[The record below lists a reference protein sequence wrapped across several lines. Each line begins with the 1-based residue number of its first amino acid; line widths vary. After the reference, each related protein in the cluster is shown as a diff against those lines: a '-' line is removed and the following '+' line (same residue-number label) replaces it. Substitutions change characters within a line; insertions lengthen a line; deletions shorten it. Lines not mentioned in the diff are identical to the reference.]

1 MDTQFVCKNENRREA
16 IRNNAAWNGIDFLEV
31 AAADQKTLT
40 VTFIHN
46 LPGQPGP
53 VPPVGPALTPENII
67 IEGGVRIRNIDVL
80 SVSATNNELTVTVD
94 KAGDFSW
101 YTLRIVSSNIDH
113 KPPTG
118 YDPQLS
124 HVEFSFKAA
133 CPNEF
138 DCKADEILALEKFI
152 EPKIDYLAK
161 DYASFRRII
170 LDRLSLILPEWKE
183 RNPADQQIMLVEL
196 LAYLGDQLSYYQDA
210 VATEAYLGTARK
222 RISVRRHARLLDYNM
237 HDGCNARTWIHFEVE
252 AGGTSDGANLKAGTQ
267 LLTHGPDGESTVA
280 SANLTKVLNEQNAQ
294 VFETKNDI
302 KLLSNHN
309 QISFYAWSDSECCL
323 PKGTTRATLKNDQA
337 LSLQPFDVLIFEER
351 FSPTTGL
358 AADAD
363 KRHRYAVRLNKVT
376 KGTDLLTS
384 ANVLEI
390 EWFDEDALPFPLCL
404 TALISSDNG
413 TKKLVETSVA
423 LGNIVLADH
432 GIKFENQELIPDSA
446 PMNGIYRPWLRH
458 TNITVLQSYLHES
471 DKKIAASNSLIQDPQ
486 KSLADITLFENDE
499 TWKVSRDLLASN
511 RFSTEFVAEIEQ
523 DGITYLRFGDD
534 IMGKRPSGGFHP
546 SATYRIGNGKSG
558 NVGQDSITRVVWDL
572 AGIDVVRNP
581 LPARGGTNPETMA
594 EAKEFAPQAFRT
606 QARAVTEADYA
617 EKAELHPEVQKAA
630 ARFHWTGSWHT
641 VFVTIDRKNG
651 LDVNDDF
658 KKEIILHLEN
668 YRMAGYDLEI
678 RQPQFVPLD
687 IGLSICVK
695 PGYFRTNV
703 EERLLEVF
711 SRYDLSDGIRG
722 FFHPDNFTFGQ
733 RVFLSA
739 IYKRAMDVAGVES
752 VEAKTFKRWAKKPG
766 TELADGYLKP
776 EELEIIRLDNDPSFP
791 ENGKIEFKMVG
802 GL

>member
-16 IRNNAAWNGIDFLEV
+16 VRNNAAWNGIDFLEV
-31 AAADQKTLT
+31 ASADQKALT

-46 LPGQPGP
+46 LPGQPNP
-53 VPPVGPALTPENII
+53 VPPVEPALTPENII
-67 IEGGVRIRNIDVL
+67 IEGGVRIRNIEVL
-80 SVSATNNELTVTVD
+80 SVNATNNKLTVTVD
-94 KAGDFSW
+94 EAGDFSW
-101 YTLRIVSSNIDH
+101 YTLRIISSNIDQN
-113 KPPTG
+113 PPTG

-124 HVEFSFKAA
+124 HVGFSFKAA

-138 DCKADEILALEKFI
+138 DCKVDEILALEKLI

-170 LDRLSLILPEWKE
+170 LDRLSLIMPEWKE
-183 RNPADQQIMLVEL
+183 RNPADQQVMLVEL

-210 VATEAYLGTARK
+210 VATEAYLGSARR

-237 HDGCNARTWIHFEVE
+237 HDGCNARVWIYLEVN
-252 AGGTSDGANLKAGTQ
+252 SDFTLEKNKQ
-267 LLTHGPDGESTVA
+267 LLTGEMGKEIVVSPDD
-280 SANLTKVLNEQNAQ
+280 LNKILDEQHPE
-294 VFETKNDI
+294 VFETLHEID
-302 KLLSNHN
+302 LYQSHN
-309 QISFYAWSDSECCL
+309 TILFHTWSDSECNL
-323 PKGTTRATLKNDQA
+323 PKGATSATLLNNPA
-337 LSLQPFDVLIFEER
+337 LSLMPYDVLFFEEVL
-351 FSPTTGL
+351 SPTTNDES
-358 AADAD
+358 DAN
-363 KRHRYAVRLNKVT
+363 KNHRHAVRLKKVSEPI
-376 KGTDLLTS
+376 TDEITGDS
-384 ANVLEI
+384 IINI
-390 EWFDEDALPFPLCL
+390 EWLEEDALPFPLCL
-404 TALISSDNG
+404 TAKVVENG
-413 TKKLVETSVA
+413 STQVKTISVA
-423 LGNIVLADH
+423 RGNIVLADH
-432 GIKFENQELIPDSA
+432 GLKIESQELIPNSA
-446 PMNGIYRPWLRH
+446 PLNSIYRPWLKH
-458 TNITVLQSYLHES
+458 TNISVLQTYLHES
-471 DKKIAASNSLIQDPQ
+471 DKKTAASKILLQYPQ
-486 KSLADITLFENDE
+486 KSLPDITLIENDE

-511 RFSTEFVAEIEQ
+511 RFSTEFVAETEQ

-534 IMGKRPSGGFHP
+534 IMGKRPDGGFHP

-558 NVGQDSITRVVWDL
+558 NVGRDSITRVVWDST
-572 AGIDVVRNP
+572 GIIKVRNP

-606 QARAVTEADYA
+606 QERAVTEADYA

-651 LDVNDDF
+651 LDVDDDF
-658 KKEIILHLEN
+658 KNEIVMHLEN

-687 IGLSICVK
+687 IELSVCVK
-695 PGYFRTNV
+695 PGYFMTNV
-703 EERLLEVF
+703 NESLLEVF
-711 SRYDLSDGIRG
+711 SSYDLPDGTRG

-739 IYKRAMDVAGVES
+739 IYKRAMDIAGVES
-752 VEAKTFKRWAKKPG
+752 VEAKTFKRWAKKPS

-791 ENGKIEFKMVG
+791 ENGKIKFNMFG

>member
-16 IRNNAAWNGIDFLEV
+16 VRNNAAWNGIDFLEV
-31 AAADQKTLT
+31 ASADQETLT

-46 LPGQPGP
+46 LPGQSDP

-80 SVSATNNELTVTVD
+80 SVSATNNELTITVD

-124 HVEFSFKAA
+124 HIEFSFKAA

-138 DCKADEILALEKFI
+138 DCKADEILALEKLI

-170 LDRLSLILPEWKE
+170 LDRLSLIMPEWKE
-183 RNPADQQIMLVEL
+183 RNAADQQIMLVEL

-237 HDGCNARTWIHFEVE
+237 HDGCNARTWIYLEVN
-252 AGGTSDGANLKAGTQ
+252 SDFTLKKNTK
-267 LLTHGPDGESTVA
+267 LLTRGSENEIVVSTDA
-280 SANLTKVLNEQNAQ
+280 FIKILDQQNPK
-294 VFETKNDI
+294 VFETLYEIDLYHK
-302 KLLSNHN
+302 HN
-309 QISFYAWSDSECCL
+309 SISFYTWSDSECCL
-323 PKGTTRATLKNDQA
+323 QKGTTRATLKNDLA
-337 LSLQPFDVLIFEER
+337 LSLHPFDVLIFEEKI
-351 FSPTTGL
+351 SPTTGL

-363 KRHRYAVRLNKVT
+363 KNHRHAIRLKNVT
-376 KGTDLLTS
+376 ESVDLLTNTS
-384 ANVLEI
+384 LLEI
-390 EWFDEDALPFPLCL
+390 EWLEEDALPFPLCL
-404 TALISSDNG
+404 TALISFDNG
-413 TKKLVETSVA
+413 TTQLVETSVA

-432 GIKFENQELIPDSA
+432 GIKFENQELIPDAA
-446 PMNGIYRPWLRH
+446 PINGIYRPWLGH
-458 TNITVLQSYLHES
+458 SNITVLQSYLHES
-471 DKKIAASNSLIQDPQ
+471 DKRVAASKSLIQDPQ
-486 KSLADITLFENDE
+486 KALPDITLTENDE
-499 TWKVSRDLLASN
+499 TWKVIRDLLASN
-511 RFSTEFVAEIEQ
+511 RFSKEFVAEIEQ

-546 SATYRIGNGKSG
+546 AANYRIGNGKSG
-558 NVGQDSITRVVWDL
+558 NVGRDSITRVVWDL
-572 AGIDVVRNP
+572 AGIDKVRNP

-606 QARAVTEADYA
+606 QERAVTEADYS

-630 ARFHWTGSWHT
+630 AHFHWTGSWHT

-687 IGLSICVK
+687 IELSVCVK

-711 SRYDLSDGIRG
+711 SRYDLSDGTRG

-739 IYKRAMDVAGVES
+739 IYKRAMEIAGVES
-752 VEAKTFKRWAKKPG
+752 VEAKTFKRWTKKPG